1 MPKFPGVIFL
11 IAIPLWSLVLGLR
24 FEFSK
29 TEGLRPKTQ
38 SLALGQRSSHFR
50 VNHSQTL
57 ERRDVEYV
65 LNLLEANRTELLLR
79 VSSAGI
85 EARFPNLEVAFNETT
100 GDFVGRTG
108 MPPWAAAATKRNKI
122 ELQPLKLLKQ
132 RRILETTL
140 RHELV
145 HVLIDEIGGG
155 QTPRWLTEGMAL
167 FLAGEGRLLEQK
179 SSMSVAMV
187 EQALA
192 TPKSAGE
199 MKSAYAAAYNLV
211 KELIR
216 TEGEKKVWKRVA
228 DRSYS

>member
-1 MPKFPGVIFL
+1 MSRRSKSDMVKFLSVVFL
-11 IAIPLWSLVLGLR
+11 VAVTTSV
-24 FEFSK
+24 
-29 TEGLRPKTQ
+29 
-38 SLALGQRSSHFR
+38 ALGQRSSHFR
-50 VNHSQTL
+50 LVHPQTV
-57 ERRDVEYV
+57 ERRDAEYV
-65 LNLLEANRTELLLR
+65 LNLLETNRTELLHR
-79 VSSAGI
+79 VASAGI
-85 EARFPNLEVAFNETT
+85 EVNLPNLEVIFNETT

-108 MPPWAAAATKRNKI
+108 MPPWAAAATKKTRI

-145 HVLIDEIGGG
+145 HVLIDAIGGG

-167 FLAGEGRLLEQK
+167 FLAGEGRLLESNRQTGA
-179 SSMSVAMV
+179 MSTAMV
-187 EQALA
+187 EQALNA
-192 TPKSAGE
+192 PKSAGE

-216 TEGEKKVWKRVA
+216 VEGEKKVWKRIA

>member
-1 MPKFPGVIFL
+1 MTKSLGVIFI
-11 IAIPLWSLVLGLR
+11 IAVTAGV
-24 FEFSK
+24 
-29 TEGLRPKTQ
+29 
-38 SLALGQRSSHFR
+38 ALGQRSSHFR
-50 VNHSQTL
+50 LAHPQTL
-57 ERRDVEYV
+57 DRSDAEYV
-65 LNLLEANRTELLLR
+65 LNLLETNRTELLRR

-85 EARFPNLEVAFNETT
+85 EAQLPNLEIVFNETT

-108 MPPWAAAATKRNKI
+108 MPPWAAGATRKNQI

-145 HVLIDEIGGG
+145 HVLIDAIGGG

-167 FLAGEGRLLEQK
+167 FVAGEGRLLEQK
-179 SSMSVAMV
+179 SSMSVAAV
-187 EQALA
+187 KQALSA
-192 TPKSAGE
+192 PKSAGE

>member
-1 MPKFPGVIFL
+1 MAKFLGTIFL
-11 IAIPLWSLVLGLR
+11 IAVVASIAS
-24 FEFSK
+24 
-29 TEGLRPKTQ
+29 
-38 SLALGQRSSHFR
+38 GQRSSHFR
-50 VNHSQTL
+50 LVYPRTVD
-57 ERRDVEYV
+57 RRDAEYV
-65 LNLLEANRTELLLR
+65 LNLLETNRTELLHR

-85 EARFPNLEVAFNETT
+85 EAQFPNLEVIFNETT

-108 MPPWAAAATKRNKI
+108 MPPWAAGATRKNKI

-145 HVLIDEIGGG
+145 HVLIDALGGG

-167 FLAGEGRLLEQK
+167 FVAGEGRLLEQK

-192 TPKSAGE
+192 APKSAGE

-228 DRSYS
+228 DRSYSL